1 MERKAMAKIINNNN
15 DRQWNRRSCRHFAH
29 DCRAAP
35 NNVKEIDENF
45 SKHRQRTVTKNE
57 LHECMNFRS
66 KSFCFLSYRTGR
78 DVMSSCRLRT
88 GQMLS
93 EHHWARCRTR
103 HAFFM
108 SARNLQQLINCSSD
122 SRHAKYFGIF
132 RLHFNS
138 SMKSSGVVCMCDYT
152 NCDN

>member
-1 MERKAMAKIINNNN
+1 MAEINNNN
-15 DRQWNRRSCRHFAH
+15 NRQWNRRSCRHIAH

-35 NNVKEIDENF
+35 NNVMEIDENLAK
-45 SKHRQRTVTKNE
+45 SKQKRQTITKIESNAWE
-57 LHECMNFRS
+57 SCIAALLDIS
-66 KSFCFLSYRTGR
+66 LSPLSNGQRC
-78 DVMSSCRLRT
+78 MSSCGLRT

-103 HAFFM
+103 HVFRM
-108 SARNLQQLINCSSD
+108 SASESVQQLINCSSD

-138 SMKSSGVVCMCDYT
+138 SIKSSGVVCMCDYT